1 MPAQLKESEYP
12 TTNFTNP
19 KTPLRRPPGYEAN
32 PDSAAVTAKEDLREE
47 LRSRG
52 VKHSQLE
59 GEAFEIAFAL
69 MAEFLK

>member
-1 MPAQLKESEYP
+1 MPAQLKESKYL
-12 TTNFTNP
+12 TSNLTNP
-19 KTPLRRPPGYEAN
+19 KTPPIRPTGYEAN

-52 VKHSQLE
+52 VKHSQLD